1 MSTLDFLELAASLSL
16 QAALVVAVTHWA
28 ARHLHARTQCR
39 LWTGCYVVLLGLVM
53 LAVVLPHP
61 RLLRPWTGASES
73 RLAEAASLQS
83 NVGRVVLVVWT
94 IGMLVSLTLLVY
106 RMVRVSR
113 FLKKCVPLNPSSL
126 PQDTRSDFIDAPW
139 NGAVGSSSS
148 SESRFGKERS
158 QSIHLFC
165 SAGLSSPFCWQFHKP
180 CIVLPDV
187 LLALDDDELRFIIRH
202 EIEHLR
208 TGHPLQ
214 QFLQRVVEVL
224 FWFHPMVWWAAYR
237 TEVTREFVCDDA
249 AIQSK
254 SEIASYLRMLLTIVE
269 QSTAGKDALHAPLA
283 FARGKSLMAARAGR
297 LVARTATPSRCVMR
311 PSGMI
316 ATFCFATV
324 CMIAPTMWVPANAL
338 ASPQTMWS
346 PWPAW
351 TADVLHDFDI
361 HARDFELNSH
371 RVELHEVGDDDSDDW
386 DHLPVGQIQ

>member
-1 MSTLDFLELAASLSL
+1 MSTVDFLELAASLSL
-16 QAALVVAVTHWA
+16 QAALVVAATHWA

-39 LWTGCYVVLLGLVM
+39 LWTGCYLVLLGLGMV
-53 LAVVLPHP
+53 AVLLPHP
-61 RLLRPWTGASES
+61 RLLRPWVGASES
-73 RLAEAASLQS
+73 RLAEAVSLQS
-83 NVGRVVLVVWT
+83 SVGRMVFIVWA
-94 IGMLVSLTLLVY
+94 IGMLVSLTLLIY
-106 RMVRVSR
+106 RMVRVRR
-113 FLKKCVPLNPSSL
+113 FLKKCVPLNPSCL
-126 PQDTRSDFIDAPW
+126 PEDTRSEFIDASW
-139 NGAVGSSSS
+139 IGAVGSPKS
-148 SESRFGKERS
+148 SEKRFEKGIS

-165 SAGLSSPFCWQFHKP
+165 SDGLSSPFCWQFHKP

-187 LLALDDDELRFIIRH
+187 LLALDDDELRFVVRH

-254 SEIASYLRMLLTIVE
+254 SEIANYLRMLLTIVE
-269 QSTAGKDALHAPLA
+269 QSAARKDALHAPLA

-297 LVARTATPSRCVMR
+297 LVARTVTPSRRDAR

-316 ATFCFATV
+316 AAFCFMTV
-324 CMIAPTMWVPANAL
+324 CVIAPTLWVPANAL

-351 TADVLHDFDI
+351 TADVLHDFDV
-361 HARDFELNSH
+361 HARDFELTSH
-371 RVELHEVGDDDSDDW
+371 SVDLYEIGDDDNDDW
-386 DHLPVGQIQ
+386 D